1 MRTTN
6 SATLARRVVLAGTV
20 AGRLAA
26 WFLLLA
32 ALGGG
37 GFRATAQEA
46 DKNEGTSQEEAQ
58 AKEAPAPVT
67 LVVENQNWAD
77 MRIYAV
83 KSGTRHRLG
92 AVTSFTRVSFEL
104 PRHLTADIG
113 EMRFLAVP
121 IGGSTSVLSHGIY
134 LSAGDE
140 VLWALQTHLAL
151 SGTVR
156 SGG

>member
-1 MRTTN
+1 MKPTN
-6 SATLARRVVLAGTV
+6 NVTLARRVGLAGTA
-20 AGRLAA
+20 AGRLAT

-37 GFRATAQEA
+37 GFRVAAQEA
-46 DKNEGTSQEEAQ
+46 DKNESASQEEAQ
-58 AKEAPAPVT
+58 AKKPPAPVT

-77 MRIYAV
+77 MRVYAV

-92 AVTSFTRVSFEL
+92 AVTSLTRVSFEL

-121 IGGSTSVLSHGIY
+121 IGGSTSVLSYGIY
-134 LSAGDE
+134 LSPGDE

-156 SGG
+156 GRG